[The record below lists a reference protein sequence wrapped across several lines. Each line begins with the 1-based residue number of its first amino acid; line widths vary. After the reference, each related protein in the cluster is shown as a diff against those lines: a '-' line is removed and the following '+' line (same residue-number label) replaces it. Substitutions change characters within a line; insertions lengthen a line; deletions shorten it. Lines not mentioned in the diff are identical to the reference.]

1 MTATGGTVFFVPQ
14 KSLPPALEKHPVI
27 IALYDAK
34 TRIVTATQRALKK
47 SGAEPSL
54 PKQQG
59 YTHTDREK
67 LDKLIE
73 NEARQ

>member
-14 KSLPPALEKHPVI
+14 KSLSPALEKHPAVT
-27 IALYDAK
+27 ALYDAK
-34 TRIVTATQRALKK
+34 TRIVTGAQRVLKK
-47 SGAEPSL
+47 PGAESSL

-59 YTHTDREK
+59 YTHSDREN
-67 LDKLIE
+67 LDRLIE